1 MDEEFEEGGA
11 NQGPAMGPVQSM
23 MESAFEKLKILKYE
37 VKYVKNRGRKHLHR
51 LHFVYPAAN
60 LSNQF
65 EDFIDICAWLISEI
79 TNDNNTFKR
88 DQYDD
93 PNTGIEHH

>member
-1 MDEEFEEGGA
+1 M
-11 NQGPAMGPVQSM
+11 
-23 MESAFEKLKILKYE
+23 
-37 VKYVKNRGRKHLHR
+37 KNRGRKYLHR

-65 EDFIDICAWLISEI
+65 EDFVDVCAWLISEI
-79 TNDNNTFKR
+79 TGDNNTFKR

-93 PNTGIEHH
+93 PNTGIEIVTLTITILTNKNFSRE